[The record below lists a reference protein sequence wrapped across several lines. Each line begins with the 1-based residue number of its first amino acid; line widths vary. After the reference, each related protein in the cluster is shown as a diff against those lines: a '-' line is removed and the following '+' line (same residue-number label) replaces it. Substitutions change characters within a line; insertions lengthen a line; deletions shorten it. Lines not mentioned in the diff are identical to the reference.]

1 MSSFAEEH
9 VLRIADCFNKCVEM
23 RRPIQRPSE
32 ILQLGD
38 NPVFHLVDSWPS
50 GKNAHLPSLQ
60 CKIHAKAVEGTLLS
74 YLTRMA
80 KSSYLERLPR
90 IAQKRGSTAKGQI
103 ELVTKKKQL
112 RQIDEETA
120 SELKGS
126 ALGKNGKRIGIL
138 LEDEVHMIVRDA
150 VKYPSGATGAP
161 MRIIGKTQ
169 FDGVNG
175 VVALAHCEGTIY
187 LRRIFRHPVRSWE
200 IEAVRGKRETGTT
213 ARATARKEVK
223 EELGYPVRSVTK
235 IGTICPETALLASI
249 LDVYWVEL
257 GPGPRKEEPE
267 PKEAFGPIVKVTPQE
282 LIERIAS
289 GEIRDSY
296 TITAT
301 LLAQSAGYLA
311 PVSPRETSPEEPAGA
326 GEEQ

>member
-1 MSSFAEEH
+1 
-9 VLRIADCFNKCVEM
+9 
-23 RRPIQRPSE
+23 
-32 ILQLGD
+32 
-38 NPVFHLVDSWPS
+38 
-50 GKNAHLPSLQ
+50 
-60 CKIHAKAVEGTLLS
+60 
-74 YLTRMA
+74 MA

-90 IAQKRGSTAKGQI
+90 IAQKRGSAAKGQI
-103 ELVTKKKQL
+103 ELVTRKKL
-112 RQIDEETA
+112 VRQIDEETA

-138 LEDEVHMIVRDA
+138 LEDEVHMVVRDA

-175 VVALAHCEGTIY
+175 VVALAHCEGFLY

-200 IEAVRGKRETGTT
+200 IEAVRGKRETGMSS
-213 ARATARKEVK
+213 RATARKEVK
-223 EELGYPVRSVTK
+223 EELGYPVRTVTK
-235 IGTICPETALLASI
+235 IGTVCPETALLASI

-257 GPGPRKEEPE
+257 GPGPRKDEPE
-267 PKEAFGPIVKVTPQE
+267 PKEAFGPIEKLTPEE
-282 LIERIAS
+282 LMERIGN

-301 LLAQSAGYLA
+301 MLAQIKGFLPPANVAAS
-311 PVSPRETSPEEPAGA
+311 TQQEEVGA